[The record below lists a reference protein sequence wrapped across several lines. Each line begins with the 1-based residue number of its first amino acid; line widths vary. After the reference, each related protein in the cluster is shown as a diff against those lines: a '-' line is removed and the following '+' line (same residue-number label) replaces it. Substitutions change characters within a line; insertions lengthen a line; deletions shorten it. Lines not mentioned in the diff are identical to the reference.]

1 MTYGVLNYS
10 LNNTEFTQKYCENKA
25 KPIMKCNGKCKLAK
39 LAKETEKNNSDKN
52 NSIEN
57 ETVLYFQSI
66 EKFQF
71 IVFLSSKNRIK
82 TKCHLHNF
90 NLPEFNFHPPNCYF
104 SFS

>member
-1 MTYGVLNYS
+1 MTYAVLYYS
-10 LNNTEFTQKYCENKA
+10 LNNSDFTEKFCVNKD
-25 KPIMKCNGKCKLAK
+25 KPVLKCNGKCKLAK

-71 IVFLSSKNRIK
+71 IVFLSSKNSIK

-90 NLPEFNFHPPNCYF
+90 NLSEFNFHPPNCYF